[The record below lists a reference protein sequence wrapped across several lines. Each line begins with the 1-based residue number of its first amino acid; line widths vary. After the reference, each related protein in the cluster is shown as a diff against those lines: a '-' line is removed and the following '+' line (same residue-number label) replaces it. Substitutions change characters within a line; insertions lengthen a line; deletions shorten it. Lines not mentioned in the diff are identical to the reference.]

1 MRRDWG
7 EGGGDG
13 TNKGGGKAG
22 GGLVECLPWVSE
34 GEEDGSASARP
45 QRSSTGGQLLFS
57 GEKENPL
64 QHPRQ

>member
-22 GGLVECLPWVSE
+22 GGLVECLPGVSE

-45 QRSSTGGQLLFS
+45 QRSSTGGQLFV
-57 GEKENPL
+57 
-64 QHPRQ
+64 